1 MDKVLR
7 SDVLL
12 RERPALRKGSLLR
25 LTMPEEGAVRE
36 NRRAGQA
43 RYRMALSA
51 PGGRGRDRGRMFFG
65 RTAEPTGAV
74 SGKRTVPPPEK
85 GKAAQRHSAAAGWLC
100 GIAKAKKP
108 FQKKQGGASSGR
120 KPVEKGG
127 TLNRVRGAMKN
138 SGRAAVSEC
147 RKSGGTPLFR
157 AFTGF
162 ASRIRSRAAKPAR
175 YENLWVFIRSDAL
188 VVRAGWNI
196 RGCGPLSTPG
206 FFDRRKTAAEPLF

>member
-12 RERPALRKGSLLR
+12 RERSEK
-25 LTMPEEGAVRE
+25 T
-36 NRRAGQA
+36 
-43 RYRMALSA
+43 
-51 PGGRGRDRGRMFFG
+51 GGRGRRDTAWLCRLRAAGGRDRGRTFFG

-108 FQKKQGGASSGR
+108 FQKKQGAAFSGR

-138 SGRAAVSEC
+138 SGRAAAAC
-147 RKSGGTPLFR
+147 RKSGATPLFR

-162 ASRIRSRAAKPAR
+162 ASRISSRAAKPAR
-175 YENLWVFIRSDAL
+175 YENLRVFIRSDAL

>member
-12 RERPALRKGSLLR
+12 RERPALRKDALLR

-36 NRRAGQA
+36 NRWAGQA

-51 PGGRGRDRGRMFFG
+51 PGGRGRDRGRTFFG

-127 TLNRVRGAMKN
+127 IEPCPGRNEKQRQSRCFRVSKKWRNATFSSFHRFCLSHQLPGGKTCK
-138 SGRAAVSEC
+138 V
-147 RKSGGTPLFR
+147 RKPQ
-157 AFTGF
+157 GF
-162 ASRIRSRAAKPAR
+162 HP
-175 YENLWVFIRSDAL
+175 F
-188 VVRAGWNI
+188 
-196 RGCGPLSTPG
+196 
-206 FFDRRKTAAEPLF
+206 